1 MYRGKTPLSA
11 RLSSDNT
18 DYSLYVPEGISF
30 SKLPLKEGWMGWAV
44 YTLSDDSPKKKEII
58 ESINAYNSVV
68 SLLNNTSGLLEAF
81 RDSKLCLSKD
91 EIIATWGAE
100 VANKIFRI
108 EDSIYT
114 ADLYIRNDRL
124 LSRNYGI
131 PEYRFHAPI
140 LGDIYLTISGL
151 NNIHYRFIDKP
162 RFSLG
167 WNFSDDA
174 RDFSYIIWRELEQ
187 YLPADDSDDS
197 TDIPGFDDYY
207 AWDQAWYS
215 IHEPDKRLIKCMDL
229 LEEAGFLRTFSIVPE
244 EFHPCWYRTSKSEC
258 SLDFFILDK
267 TFKKHPIICDS
278 LLALLKSKEVY
289 EGKEQYIIVHGNKTV
304 SLSDQPT
311 QLGGNLRTKTFGRLN
326 CPSVVNKS
334 KHTCHNQ
341 VFFEYEENAI
351 LTFFKPCGI
360 CMKEL
365 YRNWDNNKHEELNP
379 DEEIYWGML
388 QRFYE

>member
-1 MYRGKTPLSA
+1 MYKGKTLISA
-11 RLSSDNT
+11 SLSSDNT
-18 DYSLYVPEGISF
+18 DYSLYVPEEISF
-30 SKLPLKEGWMGWAV
+30 STLPLKEDWMRWAV
-44 YTLSDDSPKKKEII
+44 YTLSD
-58 ESINAYNSVV
+58 V
-68 SLLNNTSGLLEAF
+68 
-81 RDSKLCLSKD
+81 SKD
-91 EIIATWGAE
+91 EITATWGSK
-100 VANKIFRI
+100 VANEIFRMQN
-108 EDSIYT
+108 SVYT

-140 LGDIYLTISGL
+140 FGDIFFTISGF
-151 NNIHYRFIDKP
+151 NDIHYRFIDKP

-174 RDFSYIIWRELEQ
+174 RDFSYDIWRTLEQ
-187 YLPADDSDDS
+187 YLPVGDSDDNS
-197 TDIPGFDDYY
+197 DIPGFDDYY

-215 IHEPDKRLIKCMDL
+215 IQESDKRLIKCMEL
-229 LEEAGFLRTFSIVPE
+229 LEEAGFLKTFSVVPKE
-244 EFHPCWYRTSKSEC
+244 WHPCWYRTSKSES
-258 SLDFFILDK
+258 SLDLFILDK
-267 TFKKHPIICDS
+267 TFENSPIILGS

-311 QLGGNLRTKTFGRLN
+311 ALGGNLRTKTFGRID
-326 CPSVVNKS
+326 CPSVINKS

-360 CMKEL
+360 CMKGL
-365 YRNWDNNKHEELNP
+365 YQDWKINNHEELAQ

-388 QRFYE
+388 QGFYE